1 MLPDKKFCWTDR
13 GRSFKY
19 AWQGIRTLIVC
30 EHNARIHLAVTVLV
44 IFAGFIFSISAVEW
58 CLVALCIGGVF
69 FAEAVNSAV
78 EALADKVS
86 IEKHPLIG
94 KAKDLAAGAV
104 LLFVCGAVTVGL
116 IIFIPK
122 LLSLIN

>member
-19 AWQGIRTLIVC
+19 AWQGIMTLIVC

-44 IFAGFIFSISAVEW
+44 IVAGFILKISAMEW
-58 CLVALCIGGVF
+58 CLVSLCIGGVF
-69 FAEAVNSAV
+69 SAEAVNSAV

-104 LLFVCGAVTVGL
+104 LLFVCGAVAVGL

-122 LLSLIN
+122 FLSLIS